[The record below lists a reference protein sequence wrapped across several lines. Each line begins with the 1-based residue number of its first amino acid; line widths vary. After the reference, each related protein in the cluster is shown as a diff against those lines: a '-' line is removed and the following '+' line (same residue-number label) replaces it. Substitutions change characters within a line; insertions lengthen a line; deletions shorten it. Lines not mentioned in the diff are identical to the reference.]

1 MKDRKYELVVSC
13 ITENQNSLYRL
24 ALSYA
29 KEREGALD
37 IVQNTILKALKSYT
51 GLRDEAAVRSWLF
64 RILVN
69 EAVRYIDKNKNE
81 IPSSDEA
88 FPEPEYREKA
98 FENDAGEVYEAV
110 MGLVPELRTIVILRY
125 YEELSLSEIAEA
137 TGLNLNTVKTRLYTA
152 HRRLKEKLEEV
163 EI

>member
-24 ALSYA
+24 ALSYV

-37 IVQNTILKALKSYT
+37 IVQNAVLRALKSYT
-51 GLRDEAAVRSWLF
+51 GLKDETAAKGWLF

-69 EAVRYIDKNKNE
+69 EAVRYMDKYKNE
-81 IPSSDEA
+81 IPSSDET
-88 FPEPEYREKA
+88 FPEPEYRERA
-98 FENDAGEVYEAV
+98 FENYAGEVYKAV
-110 MGLVPELRTIVILRY
+110 MGLAPELRTIVILRY
-125 YEELSLSEIAEA
+125 FEEFSLKEIAEA

-152 HRRLKEKLEEV
+152 HRRLKEELEEAA
-163 EI
+163 I